1 MTAVRPSVSIS
12 ERMIHVLTPTRRVCV
27 SREEWRNMEPIVIT
41 HGSFQEQDGCGKQH
55 SVLLKKALIAPDAMF
70 AFDDVLHESG
80 MDGNYAVIYDENTYE
95 ALRGKHPRGKQ
106 EIVLPPGD
114 LHANE
119 RGVALAKEKLGD
131 VRALIAAGAGTVH
144 DITRYIC
151 AERGLPFGSVPTAA
165 SVDGF
170 VSSVA
175 AMTLGGFKVTVPS
188 AAPDF
193 LVADLNVIASAPLYL
208 AASGLGDVLGKYV
221 SLTDWEIGRIVTGE
235 YHCRYTADLMKEAVD
250 GARESVAGI
259 AGGALEAYGALMKA
273 LVLSGVA
280 MQLSGNSRPASGA
293 EHHISHLIE
302 LGTPWLP
309 EVEAL
314 HGEKVGVGTLLA
326 LERYHEWEAA
336 APDTLEAAAAAWRPY
351 SRDLLEPVFG
361 RLTEQVMEENR
372 RCCLEA
378 VRPGAVAENWP
389 EIQALLHALPQAS
402 ELLAL
407 LKRVGGKTSLA
418 DLGIDEALREKILL
432 WSPVVRNRLTFM
444 RLLHTMNIA
453 D

>member
-1 MTAVRPSVSIS
+1 MK
-12 ERMIHVLTPTRRVCV
+12 
-27 SREEWRNMEPIVIT
+27 PIVI
-41 HGSFQEQDGCGKQH
+41 SSRDFKQDDGCGRTH
-55 SVLLKKALIAPDAMF
+55 HVLLKKALIAEDAMLGF
-70 AFDDVLHESG
+70 EDVLQESG
-80 MDGNYAVIYDENTYE
+80 YDDDYAVIYDENTYE
-95 ALRGKHPRGKQ
+95 ALRGKHPKGKQ
-106 EIVLPPGD
+106 EIVLSPEN

-119 RGVALAKEKLGD
+119 RGVELAKAKLGD
-131 VRALIAAGAGTVH
+131 AKLLIAAGAGTVH

-193 LVADLNVIASAPLYL
+193 LVADLDVIAEAPLYL

-221 SLTDWEIGRIVTGE
+221 SLMEWELGRIVTGE
-235 YHCRYTADLMKEAVD
+235 YHCRYTAELTKEAVD
-250 GARESVAGI
+250 EAYSSADGVAGHDR
-259 AGGALEAYGALMKA
+259 AAYGALMKA

-293 EHHISHLIE
+293 EHHVSHMIE

-309 EVEAL
+309 DVDAL

-326 LERYHEWEAA
+326 LDKYRSWIGK
-336 APDTLEAAAAAWRPY
+336 APDALADAVAAWKPY
-351 SRDLLEPVFG
+351 TQAQLAPVFG
-361 RLTEQVMEENR
+361 PLTKNVMKENAA
-372 RCCLEA
+372 CCLA
-378 VRPGAVAENWP
+378 QVDARQITAHWT
-389 EIQALLHALPQAS
+389 EIQALLETLPAA
-402 ELLAL
+402 EDVRAILA
-407 LKRVGGKTSLA
+407 RVKGKTSLS
-418 DLGIDEALREKILL
+418 DLGIDEGLRERILA

-444 RLLHTMNIA
+444 RLLHTMNL
-453 D
+453 

>member
-1 MTAVRPSVSIS
+1 MK
-12 ERMIHVLTPTRRVCV
+12 
-27 SREEWRNMEPIVIT
+27 PIEL
-41 HGSFQEQDGCGKQH
+41 SSQAFRQEDGCGRPH
-55 SVLLKKALIAPDAMF
+55 HVLLKKALIAQDAMY
-70 AFDDVLHESG
+70 AFEDVLRESG
-80 MDGNYAVIYDENTYE
+80 YDGEYTVIYDENTYE
-95 ALRGKHPRGKQ
+95 ALRGKHPKAKQ
-106 EIVLPPGD
+106 EIVLPPEN

-119 RGVALAKEKLGD
+119 RGVELAKQRLGD
-131 VRALIAAGAGTVH
+131 AKLLIAAGAGTVH

-193 LVADLNVIASAPLYL
+193 LVADLDVISEAPLYL

-221 SLTDWEIGRIVTGE
+221 SLTDWELGRIVTGE

-250 GARESVAGI
+250 EAYGSVDGI
-259 AGGALEAYGALMKA
+259 ANGERAAFGALMKA

-293 EHHISHLIE
+293 EHHVSHMIE

-309 EVEAL
+309 DVDAL

-326 LERYHEWEAA
+326 LDKYRGWIGKD
-336 APDTLEAAAAAWRPY
+336 PDAIVSAVAAWKPY
-351 SRDLLEPVFG
+351 TDALLRPVFG
-361 RLTEQVMEENR
+361 PLTDSVRKENAA
-372 RCCLEA
+372 CCLAQVDPERIA
-378 VRPGAVAENWP
+378 AGWP
-389 EIQALLHALPQAS
+389 ELQTLFAALPTAQDVRAR
-402 ELLAL
+402 
-407 LKRVGGKTSLA
+407 LKRVGGKTTLS
-418 DLGIDEALREKILL
+418 DLGIDEGLREKILA

-444 RLLHTMNIA
+444 RLLHTMQLKYE
-453 D
+453 